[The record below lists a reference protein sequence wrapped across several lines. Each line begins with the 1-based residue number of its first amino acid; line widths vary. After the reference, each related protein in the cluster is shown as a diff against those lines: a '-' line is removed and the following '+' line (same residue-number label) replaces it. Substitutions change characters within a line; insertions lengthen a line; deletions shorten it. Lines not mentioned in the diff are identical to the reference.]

1 METPMSPIALLLLLQ
16 VSASPGAA
24 VIDDAGTITVTA
36 TRLEDL
42 AAAAKRCEQN
52 GCAPR
57 EDIAVS
63 VAYGSTLF
71 DAGNY
76 LDAKRWLAA
85 AVGRNKHAARAEP
98 LAVAQLYTAQ
108 ATLAAHEGDQRTA
121 RRATWA
127 SRNIITDSPG
137 LPAVPRL
144 NAEFRLADWQLR
156 AGETN
161 EAQVRFAAIAADAAA
176 AGYPAVA
183 GLAELRRAIALHA
196 LNRRSDSRALL
207 EALAARTG
215 PGTDDV
221 RRAALALAARL
232 AFITGDPAAADG
244 YAARLA
250 GIAPGPEPL
259 LVSSPPMPSPVSNLQ
274 NDGFSPVVIDTG
286 PRGAYVL
293 GLRWVDIGFWIKP
306 DGSVDDAAILRGS
319 RRLEWA
325 RPLLGTISGRRYS
338 ASTIAGAGSY
348 HVERYTLTADY
359 GTPIGSLVRR
369 RADHPRFEMMEMS
382 AEPPA
387 PDPVSERRDA
397 PDVRPSS
404 ALP

>member
-1 METPMSPIALLLLLQ
+1 MVPILLMLLQ
-16 VSASPGAA
+16 TAALPVTDAA

-42 AAAAKRCEQN
+42 ATAAKRCEQY

-63 VAYGSTLF
+63 VAYGSALF
-71 DAGNY
+71 DAGKY

-85 AVGRNKHAARAEP
+85 AVGRNKHSARAEP
-98 LAVAQLYTAQ
+98 LAVSQLYTAQ
-108 ATLAAHEGDQRTA
+108 ATLAAHEGDQRTV

-127 SRNIITDSPG
+127 SRNVITDSAG
-137 LPAVPRL
+137 LPAAARL

-161 EAQVRFAAIAADAAA
+161 EAQSRFAAIAADAAA
-176 AGYPAVA
+176 AGYPALA

-207 EALAARTG
+207 ESLATRSS

-232 AFITGDPAAADG
+232 AFIIGDTAAADG
-244 YAARLA
+244 YVARLA
-250 GIAPGPEPL
+250 EIAPGPEPV
-259 LVSSPPMPSPVSNLQ
+259 LVSSQQLPSPTAQ
-274 NDGFSPVVIDTG
+274 QATDGFSPVFIDRG
-286 PRGAYVL
+286 PQSSAL
-293 GLRWVDIGFWIKP
+293 AGLRWVDIGFWIKP

-319 RRLEWA
+319 PRLGWA
-325 RPLLGTISGRRYS
+325 QPLLGSIGARRYS
-338 ASTIAGAGSY
+338 ASTGTGSY
-348 HVERYTLTADY
+348 RVERYTLTADY
-359 GTPIGSLVRR
+359 STPVGSLIRR
-369 RADHPRFEMMEMS
+369 RGANPRFEMMEMS

-387 PDPVSERRDA
+387 PDAVSERRDM